1 MSHITCNIIELCIF
15 KKENGQPRYLLLHRT
30 KDENIYP
37 NIWQFIT
44 GSIEENEKA
53 ADAAV
58 RELLEET
65 GLKPKS
71 LWVVPYVLSFYNA
84 DWDSVNLCP
93 FFAAEIQ
100 DSRSVQISDEHDD
113 FGWFTYDEAIHK
125 LELPIWKEGLRI
137 VNEYI
142 VLSGEG
148 ANLHRIF

>member
-1 MSHITCNIIELCIF
+1 MSLITCNLIELCVF
-15 KKENGQPRYLLLHRT
+15 KKESGQPRYLLLHRT
-30 KDENIYP
+30 KDEKIYP
-37 NIWQFIT
+37 NLWQFIT

-58 RELLEET
+58 RELSEET

-71 LWVVPYVLSFYNA
+71 IWVVPYVLSFYNA

-113 FGWFTYDEAIHK
+113 FGWFTYDEAIH
-125 LELPIWKEGLRI
+125 
-137 VNEYI
+137 
-142 VLSGEG
+142 
-148 ANLHRIF
+148 